1 MIKEHIMKRY
11 TLGLVVGSIALIS
24 FIMYKSP
31 TMTAPQGGYPLEKD
45 KPSPFPST
53 LPVPPKPTI
62 KNLQAVSLTV
72 NNETGKDIF
81 VQGSFS
87 LISPKAGSPA
97 TLSKK
102 GEKITIAK
110 NEKSK
115 KITINPITGFD
126 RVEISFF
133 EANGSPLRSVN
144 SIIHRADSPSSPQT
158 VTVK

>member
-31 TMTAPQGGYPLEKD
+31 TMTAPEFPLEKT

-53 LPVPPKPTI
+53 LPVPPKP
-62 KNLQAVSLTV
+62 KNLQAVSLTI
-72 NNETGKDIF
+72 NNETGKDIY
-81 VQGSFS
+81 VQGNFS

-102 GEKITIAK
+102 GEKIIIAK

-115 KITINPITGFD
+115 KITINPLPGFD

-133 EANGSPLRSVN
+133 EINGSPLRSVN